1 MHSGAA
7 ILTPMRCTIR
17 PADFEDPAL
26 ELFLRAHLADM
37 APQSPKESQHALDMG
52 ALRQPGVKLW
62 VAWHERRIAGTC
74 ALAVLEPGHEEL
86 KSMRTEPELRGRG
99 IASELLNHVL
109 ADATARHVTRISLE
123 TGSMEF
129 FAPARALYASY
140 GFDPCPPFGSYK
152 EDPHSSYMTRALL
165 TV

>member
-1 MHSGAA
+1 MNYGAA
-7 ILTPMRCTIR
+7 ILRPMTCTIQL
-17 PADFEDPAL
+17 AAFEDPAL
-26 ELFLRAHLADM
+26 EVFLRAHLADM
-37 APQSPKESQHALDMG
+37 APQSPKESQHALDMA
-52 ALRQPGVKLW
+52 ALQQPGVRLW

-109 ADATARHVTRISLE
+109 ADARARHISRISLE
-123 TGSMEF
+123 TGSMDF
-129 FAPARALYASY
+129 FAPARALYARH

-152 EDPHSSYMTRALL
+152 EDPHSSYMTRVVMTA
-165 TV
+165 